1 MVKVVVIFE
10 SVLACVIRRVDVD
23 KLDFVLES
31 RFEGVEGDEI
41 VAFEEEIGVGLG
53 EMIFEGF

>member
-1 MVKVVVIFE
+1 MVKSIVVVEAII
-10 SVLACVIRRVDVD
+10 ACVIRRVNVD

-41 VAFEEEIGVGLG
+41 VAFEEEVGVGLG
-53 EMIFEGF
+53 EVIFEGF

>member
-1 MVKVVVIFE
+1 MIKVVVIFE
-10 SVLACVIRRVDVD
+10 SVLAGVIRRVDVD

-53 EMIFEGF
+53 EVIFEGF